1 MNINKFIIALF
12 VLALVFTLALFIGPT
27 SVNDYDILLH
37 IRLPRVLQAVIAG
50 SALSVAGVMFQGV
63 LKNPLCDPYIL
74 GTSAGAMAGV
84 VLAEITGLNQSSFF
98 FYILIVV
105 CALSAT
111 LAAYNIARYKKQV
124 SNVDLLLS
132 GIIIST
138 FLSAAILL
146 FLSLHRES
154 ALNIIF
160 FMMGG
165 LYETDKKLLLA
176 SSMLVFS
183 GIGLSLALSRQLD
196 VFSLGDEKAA
206 RLGINSG
213 KYKFV
218 YFTIASLIT
227 ACAVSI
233 SGTIGFVGLVVP
245 HMARIVVGPSHF
257 KLIIASALGGS
268 VFLILADAFARTV
281 ISPSEIPVGIIT
293 ALFGAPFFLWLLVK
307 NRGKGSIK

>member
-1 MNINKFIIALF
+1 
-12 VLALVFTLALFIGPT
+12 
-27 SVNDYDILLH
+27 
-37 IRLPRVLQAVIAG
+37 
-50 SALSVAGVMFQGV
+50 
-63 LKNPLCDPYIL
+63 
-74 GTSAGAMAGV
+74 
-84 VLAEITGLNQSSFF
+84 
-98 FYILIVV
+98 
-105 CALSAT
+105 
-111 LAAYNIARYKKQV
+111 
-124 SNVDLLLS
+124 
-132 GIIIST
+132 
-138 FLSAAILL
+138 
-146 FLSLHRES
+146 
-154 ALNIIF
+154 
-160 FMMGG
+160 
-165 LYETDKKLLLA
+165 
-176 SSMLVFS
+176 MLVFS

-196 VFSLGDEKAA
+196 IFSLGDEKAA